1 MSDGTRRDRPKTFLD
16 AMRDNTVG
24 DMSIPPGA
32 VQQTTVRLLVKVE
45 KEIQRIAEVA
55 GVSMNVAIL
64 DAVDRLLAHHG
75 RASIVEL
82 APWAVGYFST
92 GPPEGRRLAGNRNPV
107 ARDDRDSAMSQS
119 PFDRLT

>member
-1 MSDGTRRDRPKTFLD
+1 MSDNTRRDRPKTFLD
-16 AMRDNTVG
+16 AMRDTAVDG
-24 DMSIPPGA
+24 MSLIPPGA
-32 VQQTTVRLLVKVE
+32 IQQTTVRLPVRVE

-82 APWAVGYFST
+82 APWAVGYF
-92 GPPEGRRLAGNRNPV
+92 RR
-107 ARDDRDSAMSQS
+107 DRRKGGA
-119 PFDRLT
+119 